1 MKHIYM
7 GASTPKKTTKDTHE
21 HKTRQMHLQITLQVS
36 EQKMLP
42 LTHSHWSIKRDVC
55 LILA

>member
-1 MKHIYM
+1 M
-7 GASTPKKTTKDTHE
+7 GASILEKPSKETHE
-21 HKTRQMHLQITLQVS
+21 HKTRQMDLQIMLQVS

-42 LTHSHWSIKRDVC
+42 LTHSDWSVKRDVC